1 MTGGEMGMKI
11 SQLLEMIDEADKTKA
26 VLNTLLKEPGA
37 NVDRRLITISA
48 DHIEDALETI
58 KKLLDFIEDVS
69 FD

>member
-1 MTGGEMGMKI
+1 MGMKI

-48 DHIEDALETI
+48 DHIEDALEII

>member
-1 MTGGEMGMKI
+1 MKI

-48 DHIEDALETI
+48 DHIENALETI